1 MCTYYKI
8 RKYSQLEY
16 RKVMAVI
23 LDDIRPNF
31 PIVRCR
37 DSVDHFIFCTT
48 WYKIVKLKASLYI
61 WDMNQARGQDG
72 WILAKCFFAC
82 L

>member
-1 MCTYYKI
+1 
-8 RKYSQLEY
+8 
-16 RKVMAVI
+16 MAVI

-61 WDMNQARGQDG
+61 WDMNQALGQDG
-72 WILAKCFFAC
+72 WILAKSFFCVFMDREEVELGQYPASRHAW
-82 L
+82 